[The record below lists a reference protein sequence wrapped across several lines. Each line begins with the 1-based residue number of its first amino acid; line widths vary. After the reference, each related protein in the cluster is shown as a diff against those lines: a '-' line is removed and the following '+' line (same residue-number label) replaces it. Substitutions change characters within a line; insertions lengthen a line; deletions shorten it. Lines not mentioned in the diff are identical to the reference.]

1 MLRPSISASRLVLI
15 TKGCTKG
22 SCHHVSQ
29 TLKKCSMLSDCRAQN
44 PFNINANNQNRLTEN
59 L

>member
-1 MLRPSISASRLVLI
+1 MLCPSISASRLVL
-15 TKGCTKG
+15 TT

-29 TLKKCSMLSDCRAQN
+29 TLKKYSMFRDYNAQN
-44 PFNINANNQNRLTEN
+44 PFNINANNHNRLTEN

>member
-1 MLRPSISASRLVLI
+1 MLCPSISASRLVLT

-29 TLKKCSMLSDCRAQN
+29 TLKKYSMFRDCNAQN
-44 PFNINANNQNRLTEN
+44 PFNINANNHNRLTEN